1 MGDSLHEIH
10 TEDLPSFFK
19 MDEGTDESGAAG
31 PLVSPPPGR
40 TDRLT
45 VTVGSSV
52 IPQKDHNAKQYAEV
66 R

>member
-1 MGDSLHEIH
+1 
-10 TEDLPSFFK
+10 

-66 R
+66 C